1 MTGSEHNDE
10 FFMDEHD
17 QIRTKTNRSG
27 GVQVH
32 TLVSPQPC
40 KENDEHKN
48 EEPKEK
54 VEENALALVPILEDK
69 EKIISSP
76 TPEKETDSGT
86 QKSTGVQRAELLRK
100 DISADGVPRK
110 LAILGSTLFLSFVN
124 YTGLTIVGYVGV
136 ALGVISLAPFMLMFK
151 DL

>member
-10 FFMDEHD
+10 FFVDEHN

-27 GVQVH
+27 GEVH

-54 VEENALALVPILEDK
+54 VEENTLALVPILEDN
-69 EKIISSP
+69 EKITSSP
-76 TPEKETDSGT
+76 TPEKLTDSGT
-86 QKSTGVQRAELLRK
+86 RKSTGGAKDRAK
-100 DISADGVPRK
+100 DMDMLSA
-110 LAILGSTLFLSFVN
+110 AN
-124 YTGLTIVGYVGV
+124 
-136 ALGVISLAPFMLMFK
+136 
-151 DL
+151 